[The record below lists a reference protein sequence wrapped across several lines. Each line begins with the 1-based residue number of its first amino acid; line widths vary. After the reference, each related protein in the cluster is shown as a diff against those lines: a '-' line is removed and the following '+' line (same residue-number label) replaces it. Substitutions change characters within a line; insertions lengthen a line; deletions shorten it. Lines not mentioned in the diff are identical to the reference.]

1 MSEQLP
7 EPAGW
12 LADLMKAQHT
22 VLWPSGDVPGASEAL
37 AAAARPWAKAV
48 ADFTAWQLSTLQ
60 QMTVPWTAALP
71 GAGVAAGPAKD
82 KRFAGEAWSKDPR
95 FDALARTYLA
105 QTEQMR
111 QALEA
116 APLDERSK
124 AQWGFALRQL
134 TDALSPANMLV
145 TNPEALKLAMET
157 GGASLAGGLRLFTE
171 DLARGR
177 IAMTDETAFE
187 VGRNVGTTPG
197 SVIYQNELIQ
207 LIQYAPATDTVHRR
221 PLVIVPPCI
230 NKYYILDLQPQNS
243 FVAHAVAQGHT
254 VFLVSWRNAG
264 PGQAKLTWDDYIEHG
279 VLRAIDV
286 ARRITKADK
295 VNTLGFC
302 IGGTLLASALAVR
315 AARGEHPAASV
326 TLLTTMLDFTDT
338 GEIGLLVSEPA
349 VAAREAAIGKGGL
362 LKGSE
367 LAQVFAALRAND
379 LIWPYVVNGYL
390 QGKAPPAFDL
400 LYWNSDDTNLPGPMF
415 CWYVRNTYLGNKL
428 REPRGTVQ
436 CGEPVD
442 FRTIKAPAFIY
453 ASKEDHIVPW
463 KTAYAST
470 QLLPGDTTFVLGAS
484 GHIAGVINPPA
495 KKKRNYWT
503 LARTGDPAAAGGQAQ
518 PGADP
523 DSWFDAAESIPGSWW
538 PSWIDWL
545 ASYGG
550 RQVPAPVGPGNA
562 EFSPIEEAP
571 GSYVKE
577 KAP

>member
-1 MSEQLP
+1 MSEQIP
-7 EPAGW
+7 DPARW
-12 LADLMKAQHT
+12 LADLMKAQRT
-22 VLWPSGDVPGASEAL
+22 VLWPAGDISDTPQTL
-37 AAAARPWAKAV
+37 AAAATSWTKAV
-48 ADFTAWQLSTLQ
+48 ADLTAWQLGTLQ
-60 QMTVPWTAALP
+60 QMAASWTAAEP
-71 GAGVAAGPAKD
+71 IKD

-95 FDALARTYLA
+95 FDALARTYLLQA
-105 QTEQMR
+105 EQLR
-111 QALEA
+111 KALDA

-145 TNPEALKLAMET
+145 TNPEALQLAMET
-157 GGASLAGGLRLFTE
+157 GGASLAEGLRLFTE

-197 SVIYQNELIQ
+197 RVVYQNELIQ
-207 LIQYAPATDTVHRR
+207 LIQYTPTTDTVHRR
-221 PLVIVPPCI
+221 PLVVVPPSI
-230 NKYYILDLQPQNS
+230 NKYYILDLQPENS
-243 FVAHAVAQGHT
+243 FIAHAVAQHQT

-264 PGQAKLTWDDYIEHG
+264 PGQAKLTWDDYIEDG

-302 IGGTLLASALAVR
+302 IGGTLLASAVAVQ
-315 AARGEHPAASV
+315 AARDEHPVASV
-326 TLLTTMLDFTDT
+326 TLLTTMLDFADT
-338 GEIGLLVSEPA
+338 GEIGLLVSEQA

-367 LAQVFAALRAND
+367 LAQVFASLRAND
-379 LIWPYVVNGYL
+379 LIWPYVVKGYL
-390 QGKAPPAFDL
+390 EGKAPPAFDL
-400 LYWNSDDTNLPGPMF
+400 LYWNSDATNLPGPMF
-415 CWYVRNTYLGNKL
+415 CWYLRHTYLENKL

-442 FRTIKAPAFIY
+442 LGAINVPAFVY
-453 ASKEDHIVPW
+453 ASKDDHIVPW

-470 QLLPGDTTFVLGAS
+470 QLLSGDTTFVLGAS

-503 LARTGDPAAAGGQAQ
+503 LDRTGAPDAAGGPTRL
-518 PGADP
+518 PGDP
-523 DSWFDAAESIPGSWW
+523 DSWFDAAEPIPGSWW
-538 PSWIDWL
+538 PAWISWL
-545 ASYGG
+545 SSHSG
-550 RQVPAPVGPGNA
+550 RRVAAPKTPGNA
-562 EFSPIEEAP
+562 EFTPIEEAP
-571 GSYVKE
+571 GRYVKE
-577 KAP
+577 KAS